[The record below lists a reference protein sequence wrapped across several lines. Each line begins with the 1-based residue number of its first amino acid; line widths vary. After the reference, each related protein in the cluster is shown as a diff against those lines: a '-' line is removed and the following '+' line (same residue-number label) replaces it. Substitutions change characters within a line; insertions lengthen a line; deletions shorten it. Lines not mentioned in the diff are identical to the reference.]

1 MVITFVLQGVE
12 GVVEV
17 VRLRKS
23 WISEEMLSEASLDED
38 ELDFVVLLKQQGLTL
53 ILVVLAHDLDD
64 SDEVLDLVIAMVLVL
79 MFERKSFDVDGVIEL
94 LQTFQ
99 IYRMR
104 KSVEICVLI

>member
-1 MVITFVLQGVE
+1 MVITLVLQCVE

-23 WISEEMLSEASLDED
+23 WMGEEMLSEASLDDD
-38 ELDFVVLLKQQGLTL
+38 ELDFVVLLKQQGFTL

-104 KSVEICVLI
+104 KVLKYVF

>member
-1 MVITFVLQGVE
+1 MVITLVLQCVE

-23 WISEEMLSEASLDED
+23 WIGEEILSEASLDDD
-38 ELDFVVLLKQQGLTL
+38 ELDFVVLLKQQGFTL

-104 KSVEICVLI
+104 KVLKYVF

>member
-1 MVITFVLQGVE
+1 MVITLVLQCVE

-23 WISEEMLSEASLDED
+23 WMGEEMLSEASLDDE
-38 ELDFVVLLKQQGLTL
+38 ELDFVVLLKQQGFTL

-104 KSVEICVLI
+104 KVLKYVF